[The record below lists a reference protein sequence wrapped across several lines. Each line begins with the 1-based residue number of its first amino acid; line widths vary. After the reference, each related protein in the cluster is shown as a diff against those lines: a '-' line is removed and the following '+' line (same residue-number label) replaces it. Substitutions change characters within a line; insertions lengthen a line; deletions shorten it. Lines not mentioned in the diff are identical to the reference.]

1 MYLYCVKYY
10 PSLLKNT
17 IQLAE
22 NLLPYVKFEL
32 EWKLFQ
38 GQTNVFVRKNSSA
51 FSIITW
57 HLCWSF
63 TLSFWI
69 KVEIGVLY
77 VYFPV
82 LLILLTYLTV
92 IHVRVISLKASSC

>member
-22 NLLPYVKFEL
+22 NLLRYVKFEF

-51 FSIITW
+51 FSIITLTSVLVIYTFRLDQGW
-57 HLCWSF
+57 NWCAVCIFPGATNFTHLFDSDPCACHI
-63 TLSFWI
+63 I
-69 KVEIGVLY
+69 KG
-77 VYFPV
+77 
-82 LLILLTYLTV
+82 
-92 IHVRVISLKASSC
+92 